1 MLSSLDVLCAPSHQ
15 ENFGMSIAEALLAGT
30 PVIASRGTPWEALNT
45 RRCGWWCGNDFSS
58 LAAAL
63 ENAFNLSPQERLAMG
78 DRGRALVM
86 ETCAAPHAADRMKRL
101 YRYLLGQE
109 TKPEFVYLS

>member
-1 MLSSLDVLCAPSHQ
+1 MGYS
-15 ENFGMSIAEALLAGT
+15 ERRIAEDLLAGT

-45 RRCGWWCGNDFSS
+45 RRCGWWCGNDSSS

-63 ENAFNLSPQERLAMG
+63 ENAFSLSPQERLAMG
-78 DRGRALVM
+78 ERGRALVL
-86 ETCAAPHAADRMKRL
+86 ESCAAPHAADCMKRL

-109 TKPEFVYLS
+109 AKPEFVYLP